1 MHHEIELSTLWS
13 SKSEIRVKT
22 DSMKNWFKM
31 LVVAL
36 GATAMVG
43 CNEPDL
49 NPAEKMDV
57 TPHNI
62 SGEWELVSYGNGV
75 NLAEGSYVYLDIRRQ
90 DREFTEYQN
99 IDNALGTVTTGRY
112 YIYEDAKY
120 GAVIRGEYDNSEG
133 AWNHRY
139 KVTLYKSEM
148 VWTALDDAT
157 EVCVYQRCE
166 IPEQI
171 KVEDEE

>member
-1 MHHEIELSTLWS
+1 
-13 SKSEIRVKT
+13 
-22 DSMKNWFKM
+22 MKKWFKM

-62 SGEWELVSYGNGV
+62 SGEWELVSYGSGV

-139 KVTLYKSEM
+139 KVTLYQSEM

-157 EVCVYQRCE
+157 EVCVYQRCK

-171 KVEDEE
+171 KVEDKE